1 MSSSDSDTDTES
13 DDDEYFDNNNKKKT
27 KKEQEELNPRKK
39 VIGNDYVKMVIET
52 FEPFNQ
58 ETDCRLEV
66 KVSRSFDG
74 NLGVIRYLIKFLLSL
89 TSDPLVKLFN
99 FFKSRFEMF
108 EAKDFKAD
116 HKEISQYGGKFSR
129 ARDVFNFSIEYKIQ
143 KNPWTLQDLNRFQQ
157 ESNILIAK
165 HIASLCKIL
174 FPSTKVPY
182 AYNPKKVVD
191 RARYKIAVKKQGGS
205 SSSNALDLT
214 TTTTRKIKP
223 LPRPPPEVDVEN
235 CKLYKYKAMSD
246 NIFQHETWGLPE
258 NFGTALFPPKLGER
272 FGDRDQGSNEKT
284 IIAPEPAFVIKDRDN
299 DINPTYS
306 ITVGARDMVNLAD
319 NNNNNDVQNYNEN
332 NEYTAFTFFR
342 RFEPLEKQEYEYS
355 TAILLKLNCPAILTK
370 GTDDEPTIGILRL
383 KF

>member
-1 MSSSDSDTDTES
+1 MSSSDTASEP
-13 DDDEYFDNNNKKKT
+13 DDDEFFDNNNDKKKQK
-27 KKEQEELNPRKK
+27 KKEEELDPNGGKK
-39 VIGNDYVKMVIET
+39 VIENKYVKMVIET
-52 FEPFNQ
+52 LEPFN
-58 ETDCRLEV
+58 EEKDVRLEV
-66 KVSRSFDG
+66 KVSRSFENG
-74 NLGVIRYLIKFLLSL
+74 NLGVIRYLITFLFSF
-89 TSDPLVKLFN
+89 TSDPLTKLFD
-99 FFKSRFEMF
+99 FFESRFEMF
-108 EAKDFKAD
+108 ETKDFKND
-116 HKEISQYGGKFSR
+116 HKEIWQYGSKFNR
-129 ARDVFNFSIEYKIQ
+129 TPEVFNFFIEYKMQ

-157 ESNILIAK
+157 ESNILISK
-165 HIASLCKIL
+165 HIASLCKNL

-182 AYNPKKVVD
+182 AYNPKNVVD

-223 LPRPPPEVDVEN
+223 LPPSPPKVDVEN

-246 NIFQHETWGLPE
+246 IIFQHETWGLPE
-258 NFGTALFPPKLGER
+258 KFGTAFFPPKLGDR

-319 NNNNNDVQNYNEN
+319 NNNNDVQNYNEN

-342 RFEPLEKQEYEYS
+342 RFEPLEKQEYDYS
-355 TAILLKLNCPAILTK
+355 TAILLKLNCPAILAK
-370 GTDDEPTIGILRL
+370 GTDEPIGILRL